1 MRVKL
6 WAPSLHGCITN
17 RCSYAHPMQSIVNF
31 IILMVNLVTVPY
43 HFFNICSTYSWTWS
57 TRSWNDENCMTN
69 YNIGRC
75 CLCVCEFVFVV
86 VVVYCIQNSIRL
98 HCAAA
103 AAAADWL
110 CVSLCQ
116 GYVMQPA
123 LEVQVRRL
131 LYLSF
136 VDSLV
141 YLCVIMSCF
150 LHHGVIQNFPVL

>member
-75 CLCVCEFVFVV
+75 CLCVC
-86 VVVYCIQNSIRL
+86 
-98 HCAAA
+98 
-103 AAAADWL
+103 
-110 CVSLCQ
+110 VSLFSLLLWFIASKIQ
-116 GYVMQPA
+116 FAFTV
-123 LEVQVRRL
+123 RL
-131 LYLSF
+131 LRKFVPRLCNATGTRSSGSSLTVFIFCRFIGLFVCKNVVFSSPRSNSKLSRF
-136 VDSLV
+136 
-141 YLCVIMSCF
+141 I
-150 LHHGVIQNFPVL
+150 IT